1 MALFQYRGLDKS
13 GRSVSGTMAA
23 EDAINLEE
31 KLRASGYWLLEAKAK
46 SGNGTARNQ
55 AAGATSAISWGTGVK
70 RRDLIEFCTMMS
82 FQCRAGVPLVQGL
95 KGVASDCANL
105 RFRQIILGLAHH
117 LESGLLLNEAMAQYP
132 HIFPRQMT
140 SVLRAGELGADMPG
154 AFASVRNYLEWLE
167 QMLRDVRQAS
177 IYPLIVLG
185 VVCSFVLLLFSYVI
199 PKFVTLLESAKVT
212 LPLLTQIVFGASD
225 FAKATWWIW
234 PLSALASFLSLRAAC
249 RYSDRFRLWFDGL
262 KLRVPVFGPMQM
274 MLAISR
280 FSHNLALLYKSG
292 IAIVNA
298 LKLCEDLVGNAV
310 VEKAVHE
317 MQAAI
322 EAGDSI
328 SEAMGRHKIFP
339 SLLVRMV
346 AIGETSGN
354 LDLGLQNVSDYYH
367 EIVPRRIKAIFALVE
382 PAMIVFLVMLVGTI
396 AIAIFLPILSLMSAI
411 K

>member
-1 MALFQYRGLDKS
+1 MAVFQYRGLDKS
-13 GRSVSGTMAA
+13 GKSVAGTMAA

-31 KLRASGYWLLEAKAK
+31 KLRASGYWLLDAKAK
-46 SGNGTARNQ
+46 EGTQKAKNAVGGTSGIT
-55 AAGATSAISWGTGVK
+55 WGTGVK

-95 KGVASDCANL
+95 KGVAEDCANL
-105 RFRQIILGLAHH
+105 RFKQVVMGLAHH
-117 LESGLLLNEAMAQYP
+117 LEAGLLLNEAMAQYP
-132 HIFPRQMT
+132 EVFPRQMT

-154 AFASVRNYLEWLE
+154 AFTSVRDYLEWLE
-167 QMLRDVRQAS
+167 EMMRDVRQAS
-177 IYPLIVLG
+177 IYPMIVFS
-185 VVCSFVLLLFSYVI
+185 VVCAFVLLLFSFVI
-199 PKFVTLLESAKVT
+199 PKFVALLASANVP
-212 LPLLTQIVFGASD
+212 LPKLTQIVFGASD

-234 PLSALASFLSLRAAC
+234 PLLGLVIYVSVRTAC
-249 RYSDRFRLWFDGL
+249 RMSKGFRLGFDQL
-262 KLRVPVFGPMQM
+262 KLNLPVFGQLQL

-292 IAIVNA
+292 VAIVNA

-310 VEKAVHE
+310 VENSVHQ

-322 EAGDSI
+322 ESGDSI
-328 SEAMGRHKIFP
+328 SESMARHPIFP

-346 AIGETSGN
+346 SIGETSGN
-354 LDLGLQNVSDYYH
+354 LDVGLQNVSDYYH
-367 EIVPRRIKAIFALVE
+367 DIVPRRIKTIFALVE

-396 AIAIFLPILSLMSAI
+396 AVAIFLPILSLMSAI

>member
-1 MALFQYRGLDKS
+1 MAVFQYRGLDKS
-13 GRSVSGTMAA
+13 GRAIAGTMAA

-31 KLRASGYWLLEAKAK
+31 KLRASGYWLLDAQAKEG
-46 SGNGTARNQ
+46 SQTSRNGGGS
-55 AAGATSAISWGTGVK
+55 AGAIAWGTGVK

-95 KGVASDCANL
+95 KGVAEDCANL
-105 RFRQIILGLAHH
+105 RFRTVIQGLARH
-117 LESGLLLNEAMAQYP
+117 LEAGLLLNEAMAQYP
-132 HIFPRQMT
+132 QVFPRQMT

-154 AFASVRNYLEWLE
+154 AFTSVRDYLEWLE
-167 QMLRDVRQAS
+167 EMMRDVRQAS
-177 IYPLIVLG
+177 IYPMIVFS
-185 VVCSFVLLLFSYVI
+185 VVCAFVLLLFSFVI
-199 PKFVTLLESAKVT
+199 PKFVTLLDAAHVA
-212 LPLLTQIVFGASD
+212 LPRLTQIVFGASD
-225 FAKATWWIW
+225 FAKATWWVW
-234 PLSALASFLSLRAAC
+234 PLLALIGYVSVRTAC
-249 RYSDRFRLWFDGL
+249 RLSKRFRLWFDQL
-262 KLRVPVFGPMQM
+262 KLNVPVFGPLQL

-280 FSHNLALLYKSG
+280 FAHNLALLYKSG

-310 VEKAVHE
+310 VEKSVHE

-322 EAGDSI
+322 ESGDSI

-354 LDLGLQNVSDYYH
+354 LDVGLQNVSDYYH
-367 EIVPRRIKAIFALVE
+367 DVVPRRIKTIFALVE

-396 AIAIFLPILSLMSAI
+396 AVAIFLPILSLMSAI